1 MEWTIVE
8 FAEPLVLPGVVRGYI
23 VGEPEKEMTKGFSQ
37 DKVEAG
43 LLDAAG
49 MWPGSDLPAGNSRNS
64 FHLFEPVRDGGVEF
78 VFV

>member
-8 FAEPLVLPGVVRGYI
+8 FAEPLVLPGVVRGYV
-23 VGEPEKEMTKGFSQ
+23 VGEPEKEMMKGFSR
-37 DKVEAG
+37 DKVEVG

-49 MWPGSDLPAGNSRNS
+49 MWPDSDLLAGNSRNS